1 MSPPIPSKLLD
12 EAISL
17 HGHLGAFLLLGL
29 KAGLYANKILGR
41 NSFRMRAIV
50 ETEPFPPLSCFV
62 DGVQVATGCTM
73 GKRNIE
79 LRKGRSLSVTFTRNG
94 ERIRLCLKNGLLKSL
109 REISSKEESENMAM
123 TLADR
128 PIQDLF
134 IVEE

>member
-1 MSPPIPSKLLD
+1 
-12 EAISL
+12 
-17 HGHLGAFLLLGL
+17 
-29 KAGLYANKILGR
+29 
-41 NSFRMRAIV
+41 
-50 ETEPFPPLSCFV
+50 
-62 DGVQVATGCTM
+62 M